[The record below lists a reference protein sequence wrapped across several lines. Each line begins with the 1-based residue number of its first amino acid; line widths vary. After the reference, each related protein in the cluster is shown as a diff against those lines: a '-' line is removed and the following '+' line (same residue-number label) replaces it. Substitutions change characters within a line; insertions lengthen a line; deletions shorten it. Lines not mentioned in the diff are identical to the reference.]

1 MLRSESSRERVLL
14 RLIERQEQT
23 IARLTEQLMALVGK
37 PWEVPYDAPPL
48 VTEDEEEFE
57 IPELTVVDEVVDGT

>member
-1 MLRSESSRERVLL
+1 MFRSEPLRERALL

-37 PWEVPYDAPPL
+37 PWEVPYQAPPMEI
-48 VTEDEEEFE
+48 EDEPEFQ
-57 IPELTVVDEVVDGT
+57 IPELMVVDEVIE